1 MKARIIGLAAVLFF
15 AISCGDG
22 NRAYVRKAVRIMD
35 KNGIYADG
43 AQLVLTTG
51 CDVARTGEVFCDD
64 PIVPDVLTS
73 CPLEEA
79 VEWIRAQI

>member
-1 MKARIIGLAAVLFF
+1 
-15 AISCGDG
+15 
-22 NRAYVRKAVRIMD
+22 MD